1 MISVPKFE
9 SICCCIAIAVRQ
21 RVLKQSFSA
30 ASHVGA
36 AEPADDRARNGLRA
50 SENRLLP
57 VGPCGPLTAM
67 QEKRNVYRAD
77 AAMLAA
83 SRTQSGDP

>member
-1 MISVPKFE
+1 
-9 SICCCIAIAVRQ
+9 
-21 RVLKQSFSA
+21 VLKQSFSA

-57 VGPCGPLTAM
+57 AGPFLLLTAM
-67 QEKRNVYRAD
+67 QVQINVYRAD